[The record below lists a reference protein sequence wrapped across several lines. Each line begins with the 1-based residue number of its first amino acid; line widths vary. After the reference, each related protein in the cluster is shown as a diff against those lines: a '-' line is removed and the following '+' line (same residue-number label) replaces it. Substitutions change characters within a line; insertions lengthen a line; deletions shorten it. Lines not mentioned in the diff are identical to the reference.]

1 MFENN
6 EDNENL
12 NNFINDDNYVSS
24 DTKKI
29 MDAIS
34 KVEVG
39 IISAIAG
46 FFENISFIEEAQS
59 IEDNVTLNA
68 LGIINEIQ
76 SLREVLLKLP
86 SLNNINSGDEANN
99 SQKEVIEKLDNII
112 ENLKTVS
119 FETSSI
125 VEPKVN
131 LNIDDALKPLNQQLE
146 SINSYINEI
155 NSQIETLKTSN
166 ETQNNLS
173 DENIKEIFNAIEAK
187 DRSVNISDSL
197 NNLNQNLEE
206 IKHFVDNNEYE
217 ICNKLGNDIQN
228 LIKAI
233 EINEDIYNNQTQND
247 IFEALNNLNSKISI
261 ITHTDEET
269 DEGDVKNVFAS
280 IEEIINRLNAL
291 DINIQTVEQN
301 QNSVDVKYELDSL
314 KDELSQIIDE
324 KTSRID
330 ENQNYNVNEIVQTI
344 NSIKDNISN
353 LDNKLN
359 DINKNQEDNL
369 FREEIK
375 TNLTKLSQLVETS
388 SSSFSNEIQNEI
400 KETKDT
406 IIASVAGFFEN
417 FNFVEEQETIQNYI
431 LENKNDIN
439 DKISQTFVRIDE
451 KLTPISSTIQNI
463 DVLKENVCRI
473 NDIFSKSSNEID
485 DNNSAYHY
493 TFIDLEND
501 IIKLNMMLND
511 LTSSLNQNLD
521 ENKNAIKDELSN
533 VSNIVESFK
542 NENTSL
548 IKDELSNVT
557 ELVESFK
564 NENTSFI
571 KDEISNL
578 SSVVESTNEDISS
591 ISKRTN
597 KLIILADEAQNAYN
611 TNVEKFKNLTSQI
624 ITQINNLTKL
634 GQDFS
639 NIINKQN
646 ITLNNVNN
654 LNEAFIYLGSW
665 IDEVDVVFKNIQEN
679 VNKTVKNEDLNI
691 VRISIEDR
699 LNSIENVV
707 SNMDNSIND
716 MTLKLNSY
724 EEISVNVEDKIGSF
738 DETFENIANNI
749 NDNNFKINNLSEQI
763 ADVENS
769 FNNNLISKLDRVN
782 EVIEELQNSYEET
795 NNSINDKIENI
806 ENTLNNKAD
815 YSEKFNEIIQKL
827 KENEEKN
834 NEISKKLEEK
844 ELLFEQM
851 KSDMDSVHKLNAKVS
866 GIEDVIL
873 RLDKKITRIINYIDE
888 D

>member
-86 SLNNINSGDEANN
+86 SLNNINSSDEVNN

-206 IKHFVDNNEYE
+206 IKGFVQSENSNQEIFDSLNNLNQNLEEVKGFVQSENSNQEIFDSLNNLNQNLEEIKHFVDNNEYE

-269 DEGDVKNVFAS
+269 DEGDVKNLFAS

-353 LDNKLN
+353 LDDKLN

-406 IIASVAGFFEN
+406 IYSAFEA
-417 FNFVEEQETIQNYI
+417 T
-431 LENKNDIN
+431 
-439 DKISQTFVRIDE
+439 
-451 KLTPISSTIQNI
+451 
-463 DVLKENVCRI
+463 
-473 NDIFSKSSNEID
+473 
-485 DNNSAYHY
+485 
-493 TFIDLEND
+493 
-501 IIKLNMMLND
+501 M
-511 LTSSLNQNLD
+511 
-521 ENKNAIKDELSN
+521 
-533 VSNIVESFK
+533 NIVVATIIAKRCVVPF
-542 NENTSL
+542 
-548 IKDELSNVT
+548 LST
-557 ELVESFK
+557 PLTQYF
-564 NENTSFI
+564 
-571 KDEISNL
+571 
-578 SSVVESTNEDISS
+578 TNRHD
-591 ISKRTN
+591 K
-597 KLIILADEAQNAYN
+597 KVEAQKAKEQKSDV
-611 TNVEKFKNLTSQI
+611 NVEKEKQPKQPEQPEQIKFNGETNL
-624 ITQINNLTKL
+624 LTK
-634 GQDFS
+634 
-639 NIINKQN
+639 
-646 ITLNNVNN
+646 
-654 LNEAFIYLGSW
+654 Y
-665 IDEVDVVFKNIQEN
+665 KN
-679 VNKTVKNEDLNI
+679 T
-691 VRISIEDR
+691 
-699 LNSIENVV
+699 
-707 SNMDNSIND
+707 
-716 MTLKLNSY
+716 
-724 EEISVNVEDKIGSF
+724 
-738 DETFENIANNI
+738 
-749 NDNNFKINNLSEQI
+749 
-763 ADVENS
+763 
-769 FNNNLISKLDRVN
+769 
-782 EVIEELQNSYEET
+782 
-795 NNSINDKIENI
+795 
-806 ENTLNNKAD
+806 
-815 YSEKFNEIIQKL
+815 QK
-827 KENEEKN
+827 
-834 NEISKKLEEK
+834 
-844 ELLFEQM
+844 
-851 KSDMDSVHKLNAKVS
+851 
-866 GIEDVIL
+866 
-873 RLDKKITRIINYIDE
+873 
-888 D
+888 